1 MVQVS
6 RRQLKNEI
14 REEIS
19 ENLWIAIS
27 AVSKKEDVLDFIYDI
42 LSPAERLMIEKRLAV
57 AILLLRGWKYDA
69 IKDFLKVSNS
79 TINNVRSNME
89 RGGRGF
95 RFIVEHLEKK
105 KSLGKIIRKSEKS
118 FGIMP
123 PIVGR
128 GRWAFLYRK

>member
-1 MVQVS
+1 MVQVP

-57 AILLLRGWKYDA
+57 AILLLRGWKYDS
-69 IKDFLKVSNS
+69 IKEFLKVSNS
-79 TINNVRSNME
+79 TINSVRSNIE
-89 RGGRGF
+89 RGGKGF
-95 RFIVEHLEKK
+95 RFIVEQLGKK
-105 KSLGKIIRKSEKS
+105 KSLGQIIKKSEKS